1 MAVAERKKKKGS
13 KETEDSL
20 TISIL
25 KFKQTNKHLFGAKT
39 FQFCFKLYKLPSLGW
54 PPKEAA
60 GSLENGRSREEE
72 EEGKQGD
79 GGHRTEDA
87 DDLEICCSKVQ
98 PQQRAADGFCAYAP
112 PEPRFC
118 TPHHIAAAKNLLSFR
133 RATRNSR
140 PRSVYHRQFIKHI
153 LYQGKPLN
161 FFF

>member
-1 MAVAERKKKKGS
+1 MRRRTTSRFPVQS
-13 KETEDSL
+13 S
-20 TISIL
+20 S
-25 KFKQTNKHLFGAKT
+25 KQTSVRNTAKI

-98 PQQRAADGFCAYAP
+98 PQQRAADGFCAYYAP

-140 PRSVYHRQFIKHI
+140 PRFCIPSPVYIAYLTYIKVSH
-153 LYQGKPLN
+153 
-161 FFF
+161 

>member
-1 MAVAERKKKKGS
+1 MAEAERKKKKGS
-13 KETEDSL
+13 NETEDNL
-20 TISIL
+20 EISSS
-25 KFKQTNKHLFGAKT
+25 KFKQTNKHLFITLEWVKI
-39 FQFCFKLYKLPSLGW
+39 FKLCFKLYKLPSLAW

-140 PRSVYHRQFIKHI
+140 PRFCIPSPVYI
-153 LYQGKPLN
+153 
-161 FFF
+161 

>member
-1 MAVAERKKKKGS
+1 MAEAERKKGS
-13 KETEDSL
+13 KETADNPE
-20 TISIL
+20 ISNSKL
-25 KFKQTNKHLFGAKT
+25 KQTNKRLFGTLEWAKIC
-39 FQFCFKLYKLPSLGW
+39 QLCFKLYKLPSLGW

-98 PQQRAADGFCAYAP
+98 PQQRADGFCAMLLLS
-112 PEPRFC
+112 EPRFC
-118 TPHHIAAAKNLLSFR
+118 APHHRTAAKNLLSFR

-140 PRSVYHRQFIKHI
+140 PRSVYHRQFI
-153 LYQGKPLN
+153 
-161 FFF
+161 

>member
-1 MAVAERKKKKGS
+1 M
-13 KETEDSL
+13 
-20 TISIL
+20 
-25 KFKQTNKHLFGAKT
+25 
-39 FQFCFKLYKLPSLGW
+39 KLYKLPSLGW

-72 EEGKQGD
+72 EN

-98 PQQRAADGFCAYAP
+98 PQQRAADGFCAYYAP
-112 PEPRFC
+112 TPEPRLFC

-140 PRSVYHRQFIKHI
+140 PRFLYTIASLYSISYIKVSH
-153 LYQGKPLN
+153 
-161 FFF
+161 